1 MLAQAANPLEDT
13 ADNAAIAE
21 LIQQSLTGAGATVS
35 DIKLPSSQIADNIDA
50 ILGILINGG
59 VRHDMLPYLTAAG
72 APVKSPEDLAAYNQQ
87 DPQVR
92 IPIGEAQLDSALADQ
107 IVRDPAAYAE
117 LVTQAKEG
125 AAAALDAA
133 FADNKVDVLI
143 SVNNYHSALYATA
156 NYPAISVPLGL
167 RANGMPVGVV
177 LIGKPGEEAKL
188 LSYAYALEQATKLRV
203 NPDLTQK

>member
-1 MLAQAANPLEDT
+1 
-13 ADNAAIAE
+13 
-21 LIQQSLTGAGATVS
+21 
-35 DIKLPSSQIADNIDA
+35 
-50 ILGILINGG
+50 
-59 VRHDMLPYLTAAG
+59 MLPYLTSAG

-92 IPIGEAQLDSALADQ
+92 MPIGEAQLDSALADQ

-117 LVTQAKEG
+117 LMTQAKEG

-143 SVNNYHSALYATA
+143 SVNNYHSAFYATA

>member
-1 MLAQAANPLEDT
+1 M
-13 ADNAAIAE
+13 
-21 LIQQSLTGAGATVS
+21 
-35 DIKLPSSQIADNIDA
+35 
-50 ILGILINGG
+50 
-59 VRHDMLPYLTAAG
+59 
-72 APVKSPEDLAAYNQQ
+72 
-87 DPQVR
+87 
-92 IPIGEAQLDSALADQ
+92 
-107 IVRDPAAYAE
+107 
-117 LVTQAKEG
+117 TQAKEG

-188 LSYAYALEQATKLRV
+188 LSYAYALEQATKLPRESETDAEV
-203 NPDLTQK
+203 ITSGQALGGDKRATAGSKLAAPNAARIAAALLPDGRSVVMVKLFM